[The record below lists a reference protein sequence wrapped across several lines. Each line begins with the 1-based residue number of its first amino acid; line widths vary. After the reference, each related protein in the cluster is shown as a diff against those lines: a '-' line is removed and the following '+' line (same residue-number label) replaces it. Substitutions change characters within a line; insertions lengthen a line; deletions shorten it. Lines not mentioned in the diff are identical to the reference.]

1 MLKHGSPQ
9 DIRSMFN
16 RMRTEVRGLLKE
28 IISLVY
34 YMRGSIQYEDM
45 IMRTPVERELI
56 HDFIDERF
64 EQEKKNPYPV
74 Y

>member
-9 DIRSMFN
+9 DIRGMFN
-16 RMRTEVRGLLKE
+16 RMRQEVRGLLKE
-28 IISLVY
+28 IVALVY
-34 YMRGSIQYEDM
+34 YMRGSVQYEDM

-56 HDFIDERF
+56 SEFINERF
-64 EQEKKNPYPV
+64 EQEKKNPHPV

>member
-28 IISLVY
+28 IVALVY
-34 YMRGSIQYEDM
+34 YMRGSVQYEDM

-56 HDFIDERF
+56 GEFINERF
-64 EQEKKNPYPV
+64 EQEKNNPHPV